1 MMSLFWEE
9 FNFPFSFG
17 PVVTGP
23 VFGEP
28 FLNCPLKFAFIS
40 TMYDF
45 KRNIILTSLKFN
57 LLIYSAVAEKKS
69 EK

>member
-23 VFGEP
+23 VFRGP
-28 FLNCPLKFAFIS
+28 MIGYIDDKKTKIGR
-40 TMYDF
+40 D
-45 KRNIILTSLKFN
+45 
-57 LLIYSAVAEKKS
+57 KS
-69 EK
+69 EP